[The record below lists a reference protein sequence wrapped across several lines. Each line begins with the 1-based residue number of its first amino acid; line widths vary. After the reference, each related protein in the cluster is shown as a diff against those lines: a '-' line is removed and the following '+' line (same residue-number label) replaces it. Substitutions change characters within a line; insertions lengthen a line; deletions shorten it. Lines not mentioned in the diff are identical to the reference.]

1 MITLPRRYLTPAH
14 VVVARRLIRDYNNLM
29 TTNATTLVATFP
41 IKGMPSRLRLK
52 CATCG
57 RSQKADKGQILHLDT
72 CATKEQP
79 DLAIVVE
86 HSDDVLRAFAADV
99 RRAGMTGGRDALA
112 AECVRKGF
120 LSESDAMNTDD

>member
-1 MITLPRRYLTPAH
+1 MGYERETGLSMSPL
-14 VVVARRLIRDYNNLM
+14 ARGDFCVHISPM
-29 TTNATTLVATFP
+29 TTLIETFP
-41 IKGMPSRLRLK
+41 LAGRPTKLRLK

-57 RSQKADKGQILHLDT
+57 RSQKADKGRIAHMDS

-79 DLAIVVE
+79 AAQIVVE
-86 HSDDVLRAFAADV
+86 HDDTLLREFAANV
-99 RRAGMTGGRDALA
+99 RRTGLTGGHDDLV